1 MIQVVAKKFIIENQ
15 IDEYIETTREL
26 IELTRKEEGCIQY
39 SLCQDANSPN
49 IISFIEQWESRAHL
63 KAHMETEH
71 FMRLVPLLATFN
83 EKEGELNIYEVL
95 I

>member
-1 MIQVVAKKFIIENQ
+1 MIQVVAKKFIIPSQVEA
-15 IDEYIETTREL
+15 YIETTREL

-39 SLCQDANSPN
+39 SLCQDTKTPTV
-49 IISFIEQWESRAHL
+49 ISFIEQWESRAHL

-71 FMRLVPLLATFN
+71 FQRLVPLLATFS